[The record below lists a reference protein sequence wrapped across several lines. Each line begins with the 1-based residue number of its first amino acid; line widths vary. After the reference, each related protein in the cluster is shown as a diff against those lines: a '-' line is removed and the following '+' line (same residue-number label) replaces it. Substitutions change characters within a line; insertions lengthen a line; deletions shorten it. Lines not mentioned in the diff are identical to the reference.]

1 MKTRKAASAMKKR
14 KAASAMKKGKTD
26 PAMKKRR
33 TGPARKK
40 RKVITPAASANPNSD
55 QCSSADEAR
64 HSRITITDL
73 PSEVIVMIARQVEA
87 PHDLVQLAVALGPEL
102 EQLVQ
107 PEIFAADVMR
117 YLAHAHE
124 GPDAGIPAI
133 LPEKDTN
140 KPSALMYGAKSRKP
154 HICHLA
160 LDAFERVQKRHP
172 QWRLVN
178 YLHDLPISDLPISNV
193 LEKAET
199 QTSIRTCVRRGFL
212 GVVKRLLE
220 LASAHGLP
228 LHHEAVSA
236 PPRAMDVK
244 ANYMGLVHL
253 WRSMLPSNS
262 PLSNAIPY
270 SRQLDDAA
278 VDAIL
283 CGRHLTSLVVDAI
296 IYCQDEVLEYLVRRG
311 ASAVV
316 GIPSPLN
323 AMLCTG
329 RIEVFQTLSLA
340 RDFQVAINTWKPES
354 PTERQVHDIAT
365 YQPHLPKDELKLC
378 DQQGHLFKLMMIHG
392 YPLSATKFE
401 NILTSDKDPLRARA
415 IAAVD
420 ADCAEY
426 WGCRVV
432 DGKHQFWSQMLRS
445 PLVFYRNNYAP
456 RRFLVRWI
464 EGALPHWDGTKACKC
479 NLQPNGQGNRI
490 MRTREGF
497 WEMIKACL
505 AWGLICTFWFS
516 GDQPYSLDGT
526 GHRLTY
532 RNDISPNMGTRQT
545 MDETRGW
552 IELVWNGMKKLG
564 MTYSGEETAGL
575 KSSFAFELMEQRRR
589 QFTYGLKCPHEPQMM
604 TTAQYVCVL
613 RAAFE
618 YKRGKLDL
626 YKRLNVEEE
635 VGAEKFYDW

>member
-1 MKTRKAASAMKKR
+1 MKTRKAASAMKTRKAASAMKTRKAASAMKKR
-14 KAASAMKKGKTD
+14 KTD

-33 TGPARKK
+33 AGPARKK
-40 RKVITPAASANPNSD
+40 RKVITPAARANPNSD

-73 PSEVIVMIARQVEA
+73 PSEVIVMIARQVEES
-87 PHDLVQLAVALGPEL
+87 HDLVQLAVALGPQL

-117 YLAHAHE
+117 YLAHAHK

-133 LPEKDTN
+133 LLEKDTN

-160 LDAFERVQKRHP
+160 LDAFERVQKRRP

-178 YLHDLPISDLPISNV
+178 YLHDLPISDILK
-193 LEKAET
+193 EGET
-199 QTSIRTCVRRGFL
+199 QTFIRTCVRHGFL

-236 PPRAMDVK
+236 PPRPMNIK
-244 ANYMGLVHL
+244 AKYKGIV
-253 WRSMLPSNS
+253 RSMLPSNS
-262 PLSNAIPY
+262 PPSNAIPY
-270 SRQLDDAA
+270 SRHLDDAA
-278 VDAIL
+278 VDVIL

-323 AMLCTG
+323 AMLCAS

-354 PTERQVHDIAT
+354 PTERQVHYIAA

-392 YPLSATKFE
+392 CPLSATEFE
-401 NILTSDKDPLRARA
+401 NILTSYKDPLRARA

-420 ADCAEY
+420 ADCREY

-432 DGKHQFWSQMLRS
+432 DGKHQFWSQMLRF
-445 PLVFYRNNYAP
+445 PLVLYRNNYAP

-479 NLQPNGQGNRI
+479 NLQPNGQGSRV

-505 AWGLICTFWFS
+505 AWELIRTVNT
-516 GDQPYSLDGT
+516 PYYSLDAA
-526 GHRLTY
+526 HYRLMH
-532 RNDISPNMGTRQT
+532 RNDVSPNMRTRQT
-545 MDETRGW
+545 RDETRGW

-575 KSSFAFELMEQRRR
+575 KSSFAFEFMEQRRR
-589 QFTYGLKCPHEPQMM
+589 HFTYGLKCPHDPQMM